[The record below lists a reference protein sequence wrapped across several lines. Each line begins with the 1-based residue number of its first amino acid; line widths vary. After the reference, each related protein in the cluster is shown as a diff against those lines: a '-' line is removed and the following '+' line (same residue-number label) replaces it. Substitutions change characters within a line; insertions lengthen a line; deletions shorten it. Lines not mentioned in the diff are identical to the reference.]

1 VIFAPCISTVIG
13 EESRRAVRCGQSKTA
28 RSGCRSCAPSPCMGA
43 TGARDSSQ
51 RGPLPR
57 TPRRGTPLSPPAAAR
72 APLPLFLWA
81 RLQLIVEEK
90 LIVDEK

>member
-1 VIFAPCISTVIG
+1 M
-13 EESRRAVRCGQSKTA
+13 ESPGLRGSLRRGSIPSSVMSKTA
-28 RSGCRSCAPSPCMGA
+28 RSGCRSRAPSPCMGA
-43 TGARDSSQ
+43 TGARDSPQ

-72 APLPLFLWA
+72 ALPLPLFLWT